1 MAIGTLI
8 HFFDDTAV
16 IPNNGN
22 SYNYDQ
28 NEGSNG
34 FMSHELKTAILTI
47 KKTDEGRSYHVL

>member
-8 HFFDDTAV
+8 HFFDNTAV

-28 NEGSNG
+28 NEGSNDYE
-34 FMSHELKTAILTI
+34 SRVENCN
-47 KKTDEGRSYHVL
+47 SYYQENR